1 MDTAAGA
8 EDQPVSIDHIL
19 SVSHVVVSLLVGL
32 VAATAVCVMIDSFEA
47 FPLVAWN
54 VGATVL
60 LVLVWMVAWPQD
72 SAGTREIAERE
83 GRRSVTDT
91 VVLSA
96 TFASFAAVIAGL
108 IESSSRKDPLSVLI
122 VVLTMTA
129 TLLSWATVNTIFA
142 LKYARVYYFDV
153 DGGLDFKQDAP
164 PTYVDFAYLAFTVG
178 VSFAVSDTDVT
189 STEIRKLALFHA
201 LLSYA
206 YTTLMVAV
214 TINLVANI

>member
-32 VAATAVCVMIDSFEA
+32 VAATAVCVMIGSFEA